1 MAQTCRIYCT
11 GQLHRLRKVRR
22 SVSTVNIREEMKR
35 LPASLKTDIAMLP
48 VFVAL
53 AVTGLCYHIS
63 GHEGMTKEV
72 GIWRMLH
79 VLFSLAFMALAIIHI
94 KQHRVWYM
102 NLFKPF
108 RMRKTIAVF
117 LTVALILE
125 VLTGLLLLL
134 GLQKSM
140 DCGHLHWIVGV
151 LLIPLCITHI
161 TMRWKPLK
169 SIFK

>member
-1 MAQTCRIYCT
+1 M
-11 GQLHRLRKVRR
+11 
-22 SVSTVNIREEMKR
+22 EE
-35 LPASLKTDIAMLP
+35 
-48 VFVAL
+48 
-53 AVTGLCYHIS
+53 
-63 GHEGMTKEV
+63 
-72 GIWRMLH
+72 LH
-79 VLFSLAFMALAIIHI
+79 VLFSLVFMALAIIHI

-117 LTVALILE
+117 LTVAMIFE

-140 DCGHLHWIVGV
+140 DCGHLHWIVGI